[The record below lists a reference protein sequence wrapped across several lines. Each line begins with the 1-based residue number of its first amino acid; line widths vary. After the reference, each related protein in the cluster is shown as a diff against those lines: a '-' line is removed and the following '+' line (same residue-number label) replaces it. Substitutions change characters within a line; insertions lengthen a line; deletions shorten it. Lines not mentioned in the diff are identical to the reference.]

1 MATGT
6 RPATDFTPEQ
16 LRFPPAAGFTVRAD
30 FAGGEVSSDLGAL
43 LLAAVDRRIGL
54 VDRLTGAIVDS
65 RHASYIIHPLR
76 DLLSQR
82 LFQIASG
89 YEDGNDANALRRDP
103 LFKLAAGRAPL
114 NAGNL
119 LACGATFSRLEG
131 ALRRSD
137 IYRMARALVEQFIA
151 GYECAPATITLDL
164 DHTDDATYGQQAL
177 SFYNHHYG
185 HHCYLP
191 LLVFEAHSGA
201 LVTAVL
207 RPGKRPTGAE
217 NAMIMKR
224 VLGLLRR
231 HWPQTH
237 ILLRGD
243 GHFSNPEL
251 MRLIVADGNAD
262 FIFGLA
268 GNSVL
273 SRQAEGLMRNAR
285 GHLGLHRALAAQSL
299 GPTVAAM
306 RLFGDFEYA
315 AKSWPQAFR
324 VVVKAE
330 VLSGGSG
337 LPDKDNERFVVT
349 TLRGSSPR
357 TLYQQDYCARGQA
370 ENLIKQV
377 KCDLKSDRTSASS
390 FLANFA
396 RLLLTAGA
404 YVLHQQLRQLGL
416 QGTALATAQPR
427 TVILALFKIAVR
439 VKQYKD
445 RVLLHLPSA
454 CPAKAMLA
462 QICRRL
468 YPANRGRA
476 MLASP

>member
-1 MATGT
+1 MPTGT
-6 RPATDFTPEQ
+6 RPAADFTPEQ

-30 FAGGEVSSDLGAL
+30 FTGGEISSDVGAL

-54 VDRLTGAIVDS
+54 IDRMTSAIADS
-65 RHASYIIHPLR
+65 RHASYITHPLR
-76 DLLSQR
+76 DLLTQR
-82 LFQIASG
+82 VFQIASG
-89 YEDGNDANALRRDP
+89 YEDGNDANTLRRDP

-114 NAGNL
+114 DSGNL

-131 ALRRSD
+131 SLRRSD
-137 IYRMARALVEQFIA
+137 IYRMALALVEQFIA
-151 GYECAPATITLDL
+151 GYACAPATITLDL

-191 LLVFEAHSGA
+191 LLVFEANSGA

-207 RPGKRPTGAE
+207 RPGRRPTGAE

-251 MRLIVADGNAD
+251 MQLIAADGNAD

-273 SRQAEGLMRNAR
+273 LRQAEGLMKNAR
-285 GHLGLHRALAAQSL
+285 GHLELHRSLATRGL
-299 GPTVAAM
+299 GPAVAAV

-315 AKSWPQAFR
+315 ARSWPQAFR
-324 VVVKAE
+324 VVLKAE
-330 VLSGGSG
+330 VLPGSGG

-349 TLRGSSPR
+349 SLRGPSPR

-370 ENLIKQV
+370 ENLIKQL
-377 KCDLKSDRTSASS
+377 KCDLKSDRTSAST
-390 FLANFA
+390 FLANCA

-404 YVLHQQLRQLGL
+404 YVLHQQLRHLGL
-416 QGTALATAQPR
+416 QGTALATAQPK
-427 TVILALFKIAVR
+427 TVILSLFKIAAR

-454 CPAKAMLA
+454 CPAKALLA
-462 QICRRL
+462 QVCQRL
-468 YPANRGRA
+468 YTTRRTPS

>member
-30 FAGGEVSSDLGAL
+30 FAGGEVSSDLGVL

-54 VDRLTGAIVDS
+54 VDRLTGAIMDS
-65 RHASYIIHPLR
+65 RHASYITHPLR

-82 LFQIASG
+82 LYQIASG
-89 YEDGNDANALRRDP
+89 YEDGNDANTLRRDP

-114 NAGNL
+114 DAGNL

-151 GYECAPATITLDL
+151 GYESAPATITLDL

-191 LLVFEAHSGA
+191 LLVFEAHTGA

-262 FIFGLA
+262 FVFGLA

-285 GHLGLHRALAAQSL
+285 GHLDLHRTLAAQNL

-330 VLSGGSG
+330 ILSGSNG

-349 TLRGSSPR
+349 TLRGPSPR

-454 CPAKAMLA
+454 CPVKAMLA